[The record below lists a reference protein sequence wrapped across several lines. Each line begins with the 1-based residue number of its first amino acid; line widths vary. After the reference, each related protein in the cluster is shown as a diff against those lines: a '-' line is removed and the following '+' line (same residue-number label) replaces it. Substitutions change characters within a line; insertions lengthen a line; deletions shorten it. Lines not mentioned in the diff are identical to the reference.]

1 MFLLADIIDTTQTV
15 ADSISQ
21 AAGGNTTSQT
31 YWDLA
36 VQGGWIM
43 IVLAVLS
50 VLAIYISI
58 DKFLAMRK
66 ASKDQSAF
74 MQNIKNYIKEGKID
88 QAIDNCRNNNSPLAR
103 MIEKGIQ
110 RIGRP
115 LNDVNT
121 AIENVGKQEIA
132 KLEKGLAVLATIA
145 GGAPMIG
152 FFGTVTGMVESFSSM
167 AAAGNALEITDLA
180 GGIETALVTTV
191 GGLFVGIIAYFAYN
205 LLVSKVNNLVND
217 LESKTTE
224 FMDVLNE
231 PV

>member
-1 MFLLADIIDTTQTV
+1 MLLLDDTIINAAATDTAAEV
-15 ADSISQ
+15 AENSAASQ
-21 AAGGNTTSQT
+21 S

-50 VLAIYISI
+50 VLAIYIFI
-58 DKFLAMRK
+58 DKYLALKK
-66 ASKDQSAF
+66 AGKNQDGF

-88 QAIDNCRNNNSPLAR
+88 NAIDSCRNNGSPISR
-103 MIEKGIQ
+103 MIEKGLQ

-121 AIENVGKQEIA
+121 AIENVGKQEVA
-132 KLEKGLAVLATIA
+132 KLEKGLALLATIA

-152 FFGTVTGMVESFSSM
+152 FFGTVTGMVQSFSSM

-205 LLVSKVNNLVND
+205 ILVAKVNNLVND

-231 PV
+231 PA

>member
-1 MFLLADIIDTTQTV
+1 MLLLDDTIINAAATDTAAEV
-15 ADSISQ
+15 AENSAASQ
-21 AAGGNTTSQT
+21 S

-50 VLAIYISI
+50 VLAIYIFI
-58 DKFLAMRK
+58 DKYLALKK
-66 ASKDQSAF
+66 AGKTQDGF

-88 QAIDNCRNNNSPLAR
+88 NAIDSCRNNGSPISR
-103 MIEKGIQ
+103 MIEKGLQ

-121 AIENVGKQEIA
+121 AIENVGKQEVA
-132 KLEKGLAVLATIA
+132 KLEKGLALLATIA

-152 FFGTVTGMVESFSSM
+152 FFGTVTGMVQSFSSM
-167 AAAGNALEITDLA
+167 AAAGNALEIKDLA

-205 LLVSKVNNLVND
+205 ILVSKVNNLVND

-231 PV
+231 PA

>member
-1 MFLLADIIDTTQTV
+1 MLLLDDSTNV
-15 ADSISQ
+15 AGKS
-21 AAGGNTTSQT
+21 

-36 VQGGWIM
+36 MQGGWIM

-50 VLAIYISI
+50 VLAIYIFI
-58 DKFLAMRK
+58 DKYLSLKK
-66 ASKDQSAF
+66 AGKNQNDF
-74 MQNIKNYIKEGKID
+74 MQSIKNYIKEGMID
-88 QAIDNCRNNNSPLAR
+88 QAVISCRNNNSPLAR

-121 AIENVGKQEIA
+121 AIENVGKQEVA
-132 KLEKGLAVLATIA
+132 RLEKGLALLATIA

-152 FFGTVTGMVESFSSM
+152 FFGTVTGMVKSFSSM
-167 AAAGNALEITDLA
+167 AAAGNALEINTLA
-180 GGIETALVTTV
+180 GGIEEALVTTV
-191 GGLFVGIIAYFAYN
+191 GGLFVGIIAFFAYN
-205 LLVSKVNNLVND
+205 ILVSKVNNLVND

>member
-1 MFLLADIIDTTQTV
+1 MLLLDDTLITPAVSDTV
-15 ADSISQ
+15 AS
-21 AAGGNTTSQT
+21 AARKTAEAGQS

-43 IVLAVLS
+43 IVLAILS
-50 VLAIYISI
+50 VLAIYIFI
-58 DKFLAMRK
+58 DKYIAMRK
-66 ASKDQSAF
+66 ASKNQDGF

-88 QAIDNCRNNNSPLAR
+88 QAIDNCRNNNSPISR

-132 KLEKGLAVLATIA
+132 KLEKGLALLATIA

-152 FFGTVTGMVESFSSM
+152 FFGTVTGMVQSFSSM
-167 AAAGNALEITDLA
+167 AAAGNALEIKDLA

-205 LLVSKVNNLVND
+205 ILVAKVNNLVND

-231 PV
+231 PA